1 MLLDQLQDL
10 FLSLSSTRSIKLLI
24 TSRPHIPVESV
35 FQDVSIIPLAAHN
48 LQNDIVAFVQTEVDK
63 LEFADTLGDEV
74 QKFLIHRAKG
84 MFLWVSLIV
93 DDLKKSTN
101 TTPRAI
107 KKKLESLPPDL
118 PGVYMNILEK
128 IPTKDQAAAET
139 ILQWVVWAIRPL
151 TLEELR
157 IAIAILPHRS
167 LSSMQDDMEADLRQ
181 VLRLIF
187 GPMLR
192 IEADTT
198 VHLVHQSA
206 KDFLRNM
213 NLAMIRDSAN
223 HPPPP
228 HLCLLAAESNRQC
241 GQPSRPTA
249 GDGRAV

>member
-1 MLLDQLQDL
+1 
-10 FLSLSSTRSIKLLI
+10 
-24 TSRPHIPVESV
+24 
-35 FQDVSIIPLAAHN
+35 
-48 LQNDIVAFVQTEVDK
+48 
-63 LEFADTLGDEV
+63 
-74 QKFLIHRAKG
+74 
-84 MFLWVSLIV
+84 V

-128 IPTKDQAAAET
+128 IQTKDQAAAQI

-151 TLEELR
+151 TLEEMR
-157 IAIAILPHRS
+157 IAISILPHCS

-206 KDFLRNM
+206 KDFLMNM
-213 NLAMIRDSAN
+213 NLAMARDLAD
-223 HPPPP
+223 HHPPP
-228 HLCLLAAESNRQC
+228 HLCLLAAESNKKLAQSCLRYLSFDECEVGPVC
-241 GQPSRPTA
+241 GNYYRDNDSTSPAMDQSGPGPSKSSPIQSE
-249 GDGRAV
+249 